1 MDTSLNIVELIENN
15 PITRLTNTYQHKL
28 LTKIKANFS
37 DNEQQMFIASF
48 YCYLKHDTRKDFV
61 IDLDDVWPWLG
72 FNKKHNA
79 KFLLEKQFMVNI
91 DYKIFAPEPSGAKEE
106 TRGGHNKVIFMLNID
121 TFKKFCLKAG
131 TKKAD
136 EIHDYYI
143 KLEETLHEVLRE
155 ESQELQ
161 LQLEQKTTELQQ
173 QALGSEKEK
182 DKLREKTLLEQ
193 FPPNTQCVYY
203 GLIDN
208 VSTTQEKLI
217 KFGNSNNLKQRVK
230 QHKETYLNFRL
241 INAFK
246 VDNKLQIENAIKT
259 HPVLVTRMR
268 SLTLPLKKY
277 IELIQIEGLSFN
289 DLDKIFREIIT
300 TIEYSAINYIKI
312 LEENKAL
319 KKQISQIHEVNNTHQ
334 LILLQADNDRLQAE
348 NHKLLKK
355 YNKTNGSTISI
366 LKPTFITTLFP
377 TLFPSPNTPATSVV
391 PLQTGEALTAFKK
404 NMRNKQGTYTIA
416 GREYQK
422 NEGTRME
429 VWNEVAYQTSGLLQ
443 KADLLLNKN
452 GKLISKKKCILAGL
466 QNHLA
471 DYNATR

>member
-1 MDTSLNIVELIENN
+1 MDASLNIVELIENN

-48 YCYLKHDTRKDFV
+48 YCYLNHDTRQDFV
-61 IDLDDVWPWLG
+61 IDLDDVWSWLG
-72 FNKKHNA
+72 FSTKQKA
-79 KFLLEKQFMVNI
+79 KDLLENYFIIDK
-91 DYKIFAPEPSGAKEE
+91 DYKSLLNQQVRQKQE
-106 TRGGHNKVIFMLNID
+106 TRGGHNKVTIMLNIG
-121 TFKKFCLKAG
+121 TFKKFCLKAS

-143 KLEETLHEVLRE
+143 KLEETLHEVLQE

-161 LQLEQKTTELQQ
+161 LQLQQKNTELQQ
-173 QALGSEKEK
+173 QVLGSEKEK

-241 INAFK
+241 VNAFK
-246 VDNKLQIENAIKT
+246 VDNKLQIENAIKS
-259 HPVLVTRMR
+259 HPILVMRLR
-268 SLTLPLKKY
+268 SLALPPKNY
-277 IELIQIEGLSFN
+277 VELIQTEGLSFN

-300 TIEYSAINYIKI
+300 SIEYSAANYIKI

-319 KKQISQIHEVNNTHQ
+319 KKQITQIQEVNNTHQ
-334 LILLQADNDRLQAE
+334 LILLQADNVRLQTE
-348 NHKLLKK
+348 NQKLLQK
-355 YNKTNGSTISI
+355 YNTAKGSTLSI
-366 LKPTFITTLFP
+366 P
-377 TLFPSPNTPATSVV
+377 PATSVV
-391 PLQTGEALTAFKK
+391 PLQTGEALTIFKK

-416 GREYQK
+416 GQVYQK

-429 VWNEVAYQTSGLLQ
+429 VWTGVAYQTSGLLQ
-443 KADLLLNKN
+443 KADLLLNKY